1 MSTDWYHFVSAQVSG
16 ERTVDGMGGKEVNPV
31 NALSKNA
38 RLLFVPPGKLG
49 DSLIS
54 LVIAN
59 NLVREGFDVTVRGE
73 FPHQLDQWLPG
84 FKTGPNIDHDDY
96 EKITR
101 KYDLSIIDSQAPNLQ
116 RDGVDLRPILAAHSA
131 FFSLAHYETSLD
143 GQFDP
148 QTLPSRFQR
157 TLQPLVPNHGLV
169 RNHQDLRLSM
179 VSHTVEFCRRE
190 MNLSNADSAN
200 GIKLPSEIQQ
210 NKDLAKKLIVIS
222 PTSGKLKKNWLPNR
236 FIALAD
242 HLHQKGYSCV
252 FTVTPSETPSW
263 RRQLAGRF
271 AVADTDSVSEL
282 ATLLS
287 KALAV
292 VCNDSGT
299 AHLASAVGASTICLI
314 SSRDRFFEWR
324 PGWGHSTLIMPS
336 IPVKSIFNIW
346 PYFISVRRVLD
357 QVMLAPTEE
366 T

>member
-31 NALSKNA
+31 NAPSKNA

-59 NLVREGFDVTVRGE
+59 NLVRAGFDVTVRGE

-200 GIKLPSEIQQ
+200 GIKLRSEIQQ
-210 NKDLAKKLIVIS
+210 NKELAKKLIVIS

>member
-1 MSTDWYHFVSAQVSG
+1 MRG
-16 ERTVDGMGGKEVNPV
+16 REVNLV
-31 NALSKNA
+31 NTPAKNA

-73 FPHQLDQWLPG
+73 FPHQLDQWLPD

-96 EKITR
+96 QKITR
-101 KYDLSIIDSQAPNLQ
+101 QYDLSIIDSQAPNLQ
-116 RDGVDLRPILAAHSA
+116 QDGVDLRPNLAMHSA

-148 QTLPSRFQR
+148 QTLPAGLQR
-157 TLQPLVPNHGLV
+157 TLQPLVPHHGLV
-169 RNHQDLRLSM
+169 RHHQDFRASM
-179 VSHTVEFCRRE
+179 VSHTVQFCRRE
-190 MNLSNADSAN
+190 MNLLNADSAN

-210 NKDLAKKLIVIS
+210 NKGLTQKLIVIS
-222 PTSGKLKKNWLPNR
+222 PTSGKLKKNWLPDR

-242 HLHQKGYSCV
+242 HLHQKGYFCV
-252 FTVTPSETPSW
+252 FTVTPSETASW
-263 RRQLAGRF
+263 KRRLAGRF
-271 AVADTDSVSEL
+271 SVADTACVSAL

-287 KALAV
+287 KASVV

-299 AHLASAVGASTICLI
+299 AHLASAVGTSTICLI

-324 PGWGHSTLIMPS
+324 PGWGNSTLIMPS
-336 IPVKSIFNIW
+336 LPVRSIFNIW

-357 QVMLAPTEE
+357 QVMRASTEE
-366 T
+366 P

>member
-59 NLVREGFDVTVRGE
+59 NLVRAGFDVTVRGE

>member
-1 MSTDWYHFVSAQVSG
+1 VSTDWYHFVSAQVSG
-16 ERTVDGMGGKEVNPV
+16 ERTVDGMGGTEVNPV
-31 NALSKNA
+31 NAPSKNA

-59 NLVREGFDVTVRGE
+59 NLVRAGFDVTVRGE

-210 NKDLAKKLIVIS
+210 NKDPAKKLIVIS

-263 RRQLAGRF
+263 RRQLADRF

-324 PGWGHSTLIMPS
+324 PGWGNSTLIMPS

>member
-31 NALSKNA
+31 NAPSKNA

-59 NLVREGFDVTVRGE
+59 NLVRAGFDVTVRGE

-200 GIKLPSEIQQ
+200 GIKLRSEIQQ